1 MYFCGIH
8 SHNFIVMHTNY
19 KIFILLSALLAG
31 CAPRQH
37 SSSPIQPLLD
47 EAKAKADSED
57 YTSAHALLD
66 SAYVIAEGFGDR
78 PGQAD
83 VLLHKAFLY
92 DYVVQPDSAVICL
105 NRGLEV
111 CPNITDSLR
120 AQYYN
125 ELICANIN
133 LGEMQKA
140 TDLAQ
145 PTFPL
150 IRRYGS
156 DEDFAV
162 FCGNI
167 GIAYRRMG
175 ENDSAA
181 VYYQRGLEVALQA
194 DDYANQAYLANNLS
208 VLYSQGRRTTES
220 IHYADKAMEAA
231 VKAGD
236 EVERVSAMANKGAAL
251 YLEKRYDDAVALLV
265 RTYQQA
271 DSLSNPMMKIKS
283 VTSLLSAL
291 SERPDAADADYYLRR
306 ADELAALLPPQNPSA
321 LFILEAKANLLQKKK
336 RFADALL
343 TLQEIEKA
351 NENYQLRPAYM
362 LLFQKG
368 ICTAG
373 QGRYEEAYRL
383 MLDSYISRDS
393 VQNLDSEAKLDKLST
408 DLRVMEKELQ
418 VARLNEEKAVAKRR
432 VGILLAA
439 IAVLALII
447 VSLLLWIRQRRQR
460 AQIHEA
466 QRYIDGIEQ
475 ERTRF
480 AHELHDGACNELLA
494 MGMQLRATNPDIP
507 EVCQQMSTLRSTLR
521 NLSHELMPPQFNQGV
536 KLNEALAYYL
546 SHIEKPVVTF
556 HAEGDGWATIP
567 NNVSYQLYRIVQEA
581 IGNIIVHQPEAKAD
595 VSLISTDG
603 TLELVVTSTGEVKKG
618 ESKGIGMQSMRDR
631 ANSIGGALSVEQKK
645 DVWSLK
651 LSV

>member
-1 MYFCGIH
+1 
-8 SHNFIVMHTNY
+8 MHTGY
-19 KIFILLSALLAG
+19 KTFVLLSALLAG

-156 DEDFAV
+156 YDDFAV

-181 VYYQRGLEVALQA
+181 VYYKRGLEVALQA

-236 EVERVSAMANKGAAL
+236 EVERVSAMANKGATL
-251 YLEKRYDDAVALLV
+251 YLAKRYDEAVSLLV

-271 DSLSNPMMKIKS
+271 DSLSNPMLKIKS

-306 ADELAALLPPQNPSA
+306 ADELVALLPPQNPNA

-368 ICTAG
+368 VCTAG
-373 QGRYEEAYRL
+373 QGRYEDAFRL

-418 VARLNEEKAVAKRR
+418 VARLNEEKAVAERR

-460 AQIHEA
+460 ERMLEA
-466 QRYIDGIEQ
+466 ERYVKGVEE
-475 ERTRF
+475 ERDRF
-480 AHELHDGACNELLA
+480 AKELHDGACNDLLGL
-494 MGMQLRATNPDIP
+494 GMQLRAPNPDVP
-507 EVCQQMSTLRSTLR
+507 DVCRQMASLRDTLR
-521 NLSHELMPPQFNQGV
+521 NLSHELMPPRFSQGV
-536 KLNEALAYYL
+536 LLNTAVEQYL
-546 SHIEKPVVTF
+546 SQIEKPAISLKVT
-556 HAEGDGWATIP
+556 GTDWDRIP
-567 NNVSYQLYRIVQEA
+567 NAVSFQVYRIMQEA
-581 IGNIIVHQPEAKAD
+581 ISNIIVHQPEAVAE
-595 VSLISTDG
+595 VSMECQDG
-603 TLELVVTSTGEVKKG
+603 RLSLLVTSKG
-618 ESKGIGMQSMRDR
+618 RAVEGDGRGIGMQSMVSR
-631 ANSIGGALSVEQKK
+631 ASSIGAKLKTSLEN
-645 DVWSLK
+645 DVWTLK
-651 LSV
+651 LRI